1 MHLEGDM
8 TVVENL
14 DGHLSQLGINYVTSI
29 SHEDQSQEQ
38 IVHYCENVK
47 YETGQIKQEYKIID
61 HHRLQEGLT
70 TDEQQHV
77 LENNVSIILC
87 NLLKKKIKNIKHKKV

>member
-1 MHLEGDM
+1 M

-47 YETGQIKQEYKIID
+47 YEGQIKQEY
-61 HHRLQEGLT
+61 HRLQEGLT
-70 TDEQQHV
+70 GDEQHV
-77 LENNVSIILC
+77 IENNVSIASIFYV
-87 NLLKKKIKNIKHKKV
+87 I

>member
-1 MHLEGDM
+1 M

-14 DGHLSQLGINYVTSI
+14 GGHLSQLGINYVTSI

-47 YETGQIKQEYKIID
+47 YETRQIKQEY
-61 HHRLQEGLT
+61 HRLQEGLT
-70 TDEQQHV
+70 ADEQQHV
-77 LENNVSIILC
+77 LENNVSILFLPIC
-87 NLLKKKIKNIKHKKV
+87 NLEKNYKYGIYRHKNKNYLK

>member
-29 SHEDQSQEQ
+29 SPEDQSQEQ

-47 YETGQIKQEYKIID
+47 YEGPIKEEYC
-61 HHRLQEGLT
+61 RLQNRLT
-70 TDEQQHV
+70 TEESQHV
-77 LENNVSIILC
+77 LESNVSILFEIS
-87 NLLKKKIKNIKHKKV
+87 NLYREK

>member
-29 SHEDQSQEQ
+29 NPEDQNQEQ
-38 IVHYCENVK
+38 IVHFCENIK
-47 YETGQIKQEYKIID
+47 YEANPKQEYC
-61 HHRLQEGLT
+61 RLT
-70 TDEQQHV
+70 TEESQHV
-77 LENNVSIILC
+77 LENNVSI
-87 NLLKKKIKNIKHKKV
+87 